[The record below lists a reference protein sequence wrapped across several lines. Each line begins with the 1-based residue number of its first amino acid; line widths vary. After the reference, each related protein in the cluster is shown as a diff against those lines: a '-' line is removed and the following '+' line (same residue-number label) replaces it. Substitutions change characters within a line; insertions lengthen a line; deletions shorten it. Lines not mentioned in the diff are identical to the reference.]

1 MADRVENL
9 TIGAFAQASGVN
21 VETVRYY
28 QRRGLLPEPRKPLGG
43 IRRYGESD
51 VARVRFIKTAQRL
64 GFTLEEVAL
73 LLKLDDGT
81 HCSDAAAIAQHKL
94 AEVRARLADL
104 GLMENVLA
112 DLVARC
118 PKNRGHV
125 SLPPNPS
132 LFHTSPPPRCGG
144 RGGGAPAL
152 PVIGL
157 ASTGLSA
164 SALT

>member
-1 MADRVENL
+1 MTDRVENV

-28 QRRGLLPEPRKPLGG
+28 QRRGLLSEPRKPLGG

-81 HCSDAAAIAQHKL
+81 HCSEAAAVAQHKL
-94 AEVRARLADL
+94 TEVRARLADL
-104 GLMENVLA
+104 TRMETVLA

-118 PKNRGHV
+118 RK
-125 SLPPNPS
+125 
-132 LFHTSPPPRCGG
+132 G
-144 RGGGAPAL
+144 RGNVSCPL
-152 PVIGL
+152 IRSL
-157 ASTGLSA
+157 HDA
-164 SALT
+164 SAGSGSQGNKTRRG

>member
-1 MADRVENL
+1 MTDRLENL
-9 TIGAFAQASGVN
+9 TIGAFARACGVN
-21 VETVRYY
+21 VETIRYY
-28 QRRGLLPEPRKPLGG
+28 QRRGLLSEPRKPLGG

-81 HCSDAAAIAQHKL
+81 HCSEAAVVAQHKL

-104 GLMENVLA
+104 SRMETVLA

-118 PKNRGHV
+118 RKSRGNISCPLISTLHDF
-125 SLPPNPS
+125 SAKP
-132 LFHTSPPPRCGG
+132 
-144 RGGGAPAL
+144 GAPA
-152 PVIGL
+152 
-157 ASTGLSA
+157 ASGWPREA
-164 SALT
+164 RK

>member
-118 PKNRGHV
+118 QKARGNISCPLIS
-125 SLPPNPS
+125 SLHSASVEPGSKGNKR
-132 LFHTSPPPRCGG
+132 PPRS
-144 RGGGAPAL
+144 RRR
-152 PVIGL
+152 
-157 ASTGLSA
+157 SA
-164 SALT
+164 R

>member
-1 MADRVENL
+1 MADEVENL
-9 TIGAFAQASGVN
+9 TIGAFARASGVN

-28 QRRGLLPEPRKPLGG
+28 QRRGLLSEPRKPLGG
-43 IRRYGESD
+43 IRHYGESD

-81 HCSDAAAIAQHKL
+81 HCSEAAAVAQHKL

-104 GLMENVLA
+104 GRMENVLA

-118 PKNRGHV
+118 RKARGNV
-125 SLPPNPS
+125 SCPLISS
-132 LFHTSPPPRCGG
+132 LHSASVGSGSKGDKRPPR
-144 RGGGAPAL
+144 
-152 PVIGL
+152 
-157 ASTGLSA
+157 STRRSPHNK
-164 SALT
+164 